1 MTRTRAI
8 IIVLPLLLCAV
19 QAHAAIPVDDAAQ
32 LTLRSQTS
40 GTTIKLV
47 PVTTQRKDANK
58 GVNCAVTTGKKAS
71 VTDPTVQ
78 PQAGAGANAIRS
90 YSPDLPGSPDP
101 SAKGGALNIQTLFQS
116 AGTVTGGIGASRS
129 TLGAAQSAFN
139 SARHKIGTGDTVMAA
154 LDMNS
159 AARLQ
164 NNLALN
170 NVIGSANLWVTALNA
185 LNVSGNSD
193 VSRVAG
199 GMRAAPSSRQSTA
212 NPACPLGMIGSGTA
226 ADPCRLAS
234 TCQTTPPG
242 STPDPAC
249 VSGRYV
255 DTETNVLSY
264 LDQFQNAARAATSAS
279 NQ

>member
-1 MTRTRAI
+1 MTRMRAI
-8 IIVLPLLLCAV
+8 LIAVPLLFGAA

-32 LTLRSQTS
+32 LTQRSQTS

-71 VTDPTVQ
+71 ITDPTVH
-78 PQAGAGANAIRS
+78 PQAGAGANTIRS
-90 YSPDLPGSPDP
+90 YSPDLPRSPDP

-116 AGTVTGGIGASRS
+116 AGTVAGGIDASRL
-129 TLGAAQSAFN
+129 TLGAAQSAF
-139 SARHKIGTGDTVMAA
+139 SAAGQQVGTGDTVMAA

-164 NNLALN
+164 NNLAWN
-170 NVIGSANLWVTALNA
+170 NVIGAANMWVTALNA
-185 LNVSGNSD
+185 LNVADNSNM
-193 VSRVAG
+193 SRVAG
-199 GMRAAPSSRQSTA
+199 GMRVAPSSRQS
-212 NPACPLGMIGSGTA
+212 NPTCPVGMIGSGSA
-226 ADPCRLAS
+226 GDPCRPAS
-234 TCQTTPPG
+234 ACQTTPPG

-264 LDQFQNAARAATSAS
+264 LNQIQSAARAATPAS
-279 NQ
+279 SQ